1 MTTEN
6 AFFSLQKTCPVCG
19 RSFSVTRTRSSSIRA
34 KERQADFRVI
44 FEGVNPLYYQVYVC
58 PACNY
63 AALDNSF
70 DNLTGNMV
78 TIRRSLLDAQQQE
91 PDFQGCRT
99 AEVALRSF
107 QLALRTAQICGYSQ
121 SVQGAL
127 SLRAAWIARELGDHD
142 TDRMYTEQ
150 ALHYYEQAFENDRS
164 TKSNTVTITYLIGEL
179 HRQVGHYNDAIR
191 WFSRAVTNPSVKQ
204 EPEIERLARQQ
215 WELTRQQ
222 AKAGTEDEALAPLS
236 ASSILPVV
244 AQVQD
249 PTNEKTVHPAPN
261 VVKTKKHSG
270 PKIRF
275 TVTLYEDEVDWLKK
289 VSTVPYKEAKEFM
302 DKETVLRALLDAA
315 LEVFP
320 DVQGFTNEDELRE
333 QFIQR
338 MKDGKKPG
346 N

>member
-1 MTTEN
+1 MTREN
-6 AFFSLQKTCPVCG
+6 AFFSLEKTCPVCG
-19 RSFSVTRTRSSSIRA
+19 RTFSVTRIRSSSIRV
-34 KERQADFRVI
+34 KERQADFRVV

-70 DNLTGNMV
+70 DNLSGNMV
-78 TIRRSLLDAQQQE
+78 TIRRSLLDAQEQE
-91 PDFQGCRT
+91 PDFQGRRT
-99 AEVALRSF
+99 EAVALRSF

-127 SLRAAWIARELGDHD
+127 SLRAAWIARDMGDHD
-142 TDRMYTEQ
+142 TDQMYTEQ

-191 WFSRAVTNPSVKQ
+191 WFSRAVTNPAVKQ
-204 EPEIERLARQQ
+204 EPEVERLARQQ

-222 AKAGTEDEALAPLS
+222 AKGGSGDDAPMPP
-236 ASSILPVV
+236 SSSPVV
-244 AQVQD
+244 PVAVQIEES
-249 PTNEKTVHPAPN
+249 TNEKAVFASPN

-275 TVTLYEDEVDWLKK
+275 TVSLYEDELDWLKK
-289 VSTVPYKEAKEFM
+289 ISTVPYKEAKEFM

-315 LEVFP
+315 LEVIP

-333 QFIQR
+333 RLIQL